1 MKTEQF
7 VSLSDTEMDQVAG
20 GVSITLSLGEE
31 GLSLDS
37 PIAKVSLP
45 NPFKLVG
52 SAVNTTL
59 GTAGDVLTKL
69 GGTLTKAG
77 QLFDFS

>member
-20 GVSITLSLGEE
+20 GASITLSLGED

-37 PIAKVSLP
+37 SIVKISLP

-52 SAVNTTL
+52 DAVSTTL
-59 GTAGDVLTKL
+59 GTAGELLTKL
-69 GGTLTKAG
+69 GGTLTSAG